1 MSDAFRGFVL
11 LLSVVLW
18 SPCLMPVIDG
28 EMGVDEAGIR
38 YALALL
44 LAWGGS
50 AAVVAL
56 VKMYAPEPEVAPT
69 PEPAPVPV
77 PAAAPPGVEKAEAEV
92 LVERRKTP
100 RDDDAIAT

>member
-1 MSDAFRGFVL
+1 VSDAFRGFVL

-28 EMGVDEAGIR
+28 GMTVAEGGVR

-56 VKMYAPEPEVAPT
+56 VKAYAPAVE
-69 PEPAPVPV
+69 EPAVEAPPVPV
-77 PAAAPPGVEKAEAEV
+77 QAPPPGVEKAQAEV